1 MSARLTHKRS
11 AYLLT
16 VFLVFALIAA
26 ACGGGDDS
34 GESQPDADVETTEV
48 VESSEPADSGEDD
61 AADAQDSPDATQEP
75 GEGDGLIAPIIETP
89 TTVASSDGG
98 ESAALEPKFG
108 GTLRVTVEAEADS
121 LSPADGS
128 FAVAAYVMA
137 LPMFD
142 PLVAYDKD
150 GNWFPYLAESFTPI
164 GDGSVWQMKLR
175 EGVRFHDG
183 TELDADDAIAT
194 FEAQLADLEISLA
207 VGPVFV
213 AEEDER
219 MAKIDD
225 FTVEFRL
232 SRPMSQFPAALT
244 SQLGMVLPSEW
255 LERAKEDAS
264 LNQEPVGQGPFKM
277 ERRVQDEVTV
287 LVRNPDYWA
296 ADQIDIYLDR
306 IEVYPKTNTEAAAQS
321 LTVGDF
327 DMMITAATEAFLI
340 LREDGEVQLIEN
352 PFSSEQFA
360 MMNTA
365 AAPFD
370 DLRARQALTFATDR
384 DTYLE
389 LIRQGTAIAAD
400 TMFHPTLKWHNRNVK
415 QESNMPE
422 RAGPLVDSYCAD
434 LPDKCSDGKINIEL
448 KYSGDSNEATRYAE
462 VIEDSWSDYFNVAIV
477 QVPQD
482 QIIAHVI
489 YGVYQVVL
497 WRHFGA
503 VEPDLDVLWLSC
515 ESIRPPHFPQGSLN
529 FPNYCDEDRDTLMY
543 EQRAS
548 ADLPQRIEIWRQV
561 QEMIRDAYTYIFLSH
576 TNWVIGTG
584 NNVHNVCGQTA
595 PDGTPLFCNDQGRVQ
610 LHQVWLS

>member
-11 AYLLT
+11 ACLLT

-26 ACGGGDDS
+26 ACGGGDDG

-48 VESSEPADSGEDD
+48 AESSEQAGDGD

-75 GEGDGLIAPIIETP
+75 GEGEGLIAPIIETP

-142 PLVAYDKD
+142 PLAAYDKD

-183 TELDADDAIAT
+183 TELDADDVIAT
-194 FEAQLADLEISLA
+194 FEAQLDDLEISLA

-219 MAKIDD
+219 MVRIDD

-232 SRPMSQFPAALT
+232 SRPMSQFPASLT

-264 LNQEPVGQGPFKM
+264 LNQEPVGQGPFKI

-306 IEVYPKTNTEAAAQS
+306 IEIYPKTNTEAAAQS

-340 LREDGEVQLIEN
+340 LEEDGEVQLIEN

-400 TMFHPTLKWHNRNVK
+400 TMFHPSLRWHNPKVK

-422 RAGPLVDSYCAD
+422 RAGPLVDAYCAD
-434 LPDKCSDGKINIEL
+434 FPDMCSDGRINMEL
-448 KYSGDSNEATRYAE
+448 KYSGDSIEATRYAE
-462 VIEDSWSDYFNVAIV
+462 FMEDSWSDYFKVEID

-482 QIIAHVI
+482 EIINQVVV
-489 YGVYQVVL
+489 GVYQAVL

-515 ESIRPPHFPQGSLN
+515 ESIRPPHFQIGSLN

-548 ADLPQRIEIWRQV
+548 ADRQRRIDIWHQV
-561 QEMIRDAYTYIFLSH
+561 QVMIRDAYTYIFLNH
-576 TNWVIGTG
+576 TNWVIATG
-584 NNVHNVCGQTA
+584 NNVRNVCGQTA
-595 PDGTPLFCNDQGRVQ
+595 PDGTPLICNDQGRVQ